1 MTPQEQ
7 IKFALKSLPISEKIS
22 ILESISKQLRRENS
36 VRINAKQMG
45 RRVLDED
52 RPDLMS
58 LKN

>member
-1 MTPQEQ
+1 MTPREQ
-7 IKFALKSLPISEKIS
+7 IKFALKGLPISEKIA
-22 ILESISKQLRRENS
+22 ILETISNELRRLNS

-45 RRVLDED
+45 RKTIDED

>member
-7 IKFALKSLPISEKIS
+7 IKFALKNLPISEKIS